1 MEPTCVT
8 CLGRCILTH
17 WTTREVQPLHLQC
30 AVLCLVVSCIQLFVT
45 PWTVTTRR
53 APLSM
58 GLSRQ
63 EYCSGLPCPPPGD
76 LPHPGIQPRSPTLQA
91 DSLPGKP
98 LCIQQCDSFKLLCSN
113 FSPLGFCDTVLFLMF
128 LIILCS
134 SWVSIRTSLTS
145 LYSLNVVSQNLPLTH
160 CSCSTPV
167 SPNMVP
173 AQAESASNGNLL
185 EM

>member
-1 MEPTCVT
+1 MHQLSCSKARGVFSDQRWNPPVSPVLAGAFLPTGPRGKSSLFICN
-8 CLGRCILTH
+8 
-17 WTTREVQPLHLQC
+17 
-30 AVLCLVVSCIQLFVT
+30 VLCLVVSCIQLFVT

-134 SWVSIRTSLTS
+134 S
-145 LYSLNVVSQNLPLTH
+145 
-160 CSCSTPV
+160 
-167 SPNMVP
+167 
-173 AQAESASNGNLL
+173 
-185 EM
+185 